1 MSKSWVSYTENVEDG
16 SSPVDS
22 SHIMSMFKT
31 ISNPA
36 EFESVAS
43 VMIEFADGSFIRFEI
58 EGK

>member
-1 MSKSWVSYTENVEDG
+1 MNWISYTENIEDG

-22 SHIMSMFKT
+22 SHILGLLKT
-31 ISNPA
+31 ISNPV

-43 VMIEFADGSFIRFEI
+43 VMLEFTDNSFIRFEI